1 LNICNLEKDLIDTL
15 NETTIHTLLTG
26 KYSSSY
32 SYIDMYLYL
41 IDPSSM
47 RAYWY
52 NDDSGGNLQAKIDAY
67 LVSGMTYMVIMSTYS
82 ITTQSGF
89 FSLNVT

>member
-1 LNICNLEKDLIDTL
+1 
-15 NETTIHTLLTG
+15 
-26 KYSSSY
+26 
-32 SYIDMYLYL
+32 MYLYL

-89 FSLNVT
+89 FSLNVTK